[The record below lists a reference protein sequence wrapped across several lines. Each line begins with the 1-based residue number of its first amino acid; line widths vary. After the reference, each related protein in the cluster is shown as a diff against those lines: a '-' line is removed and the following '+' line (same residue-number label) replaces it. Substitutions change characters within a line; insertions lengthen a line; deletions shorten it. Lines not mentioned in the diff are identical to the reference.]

1 MSNKSLKFMG
11 LGISVMLAGIYIH
24 IEPGLS
30 RNLYGYEF
38 FIVLIGFIISFI
50 GFIMND

>member
-1 MSNKSLKFMG
+1 MSNKSLKLMG

-30 RNLYGYEF
+30 QNLHGNEF
-38 FIVLIGFIISFI
+38 FIVLIGFIISLI
-50 GFIMND
+50 GFISKD